1 MGVQALITLLSLKI
15 LGHTPK
21 KSARATTTLFLS
33 VEIFLALMIHKL
45 SHVNYSLTAK
55 LKRLN
60 QRKAPL
66 VSTVTLFA
74 LRSNQLNIFT
84 TQRTILL

>member
-55 LKRLN
+55 LN